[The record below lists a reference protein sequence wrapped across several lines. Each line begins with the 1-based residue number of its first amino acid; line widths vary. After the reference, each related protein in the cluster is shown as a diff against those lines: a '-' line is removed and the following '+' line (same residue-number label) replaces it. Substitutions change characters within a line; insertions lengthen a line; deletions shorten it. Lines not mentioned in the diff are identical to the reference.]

1 MKTKLFFIVVLFS
14 ICTNS
19 FSQVY
24 NLIDNPGFSTG
35 FTSAQPGGLEEDY
48 PYRFKVFLPS
58 LAIGFSQNG
67 PSLYDLIKQDANG
80 DYFINFT
87 QDENLE
93 DNNPYRGSTTVSTFG
108 FSMNVKNWN
117 FSIGH
122 SARVIGSLN
131 FPKDTY
137 TLLKDGNAKFIGQEV
152 SVGVALQGTSFNQY
166 ALGVSYG
173 TSAARIGV
181 RAKFLTG
188 SQDVSTEEFGVR
200 LFTDDDIYQLRF
212 TNNYIINS
220 SSLFTFNDL
229 DDFSFDFDRN
239 VVNTLFTQN
248 IGLGFDI
255 GMSFK
260 ISDSSMFAVSVYD
273 IGKITWKDN
282 VTNYRSR
289 GGFSFDGIDIADYIG
304 NESVV
309 ELRDSLLNL
318 LEFDETQEAY
328 TSSLP
333 LQFNISF
340 LHHLNDRLDLDA
352 AFNLAN
358 FNSFSYYN
366 LRLGAFYKFSKQ
378 ARLGVSYSY
387 NQQEIINLGLS
398 GVFMVGPLQLFART
412 DNLLGVINPIK
423 NGYTN
428 GFIGLNLLFG
438 SPDDIESQFQ

>member
-1 MKTKLFFIVVLFS
+1 MVLV
-14 ICTNS
+14 CTYGNAY
-19 FSQVY
+19 SQVY
-24 NLIDNPGFSTG
+24 NLIDNPSFSTG

-48 PYRFKVFLPS
+48 PYRFKIFLPS
-58 LAIGFSQNG
+58 IAIGFSQNG
-67 PSLYDLIKQDANG
+67 PSLYDLIKQDAAG
-80 DYFINFT
+80 GYFINFS
-87 QDENLE
+87 QEENLE
-93 DNNPYRGSTTVSTFG
+93 DTNPYRGATTVSTLG
-108 FSMNVKNWN
+108 VSVNIKNWN

-166 ALGVSYG
+166 SLGVSYG
-173 TSAARIGV
+173 TSAARVGV
-181 RAKFLTG
+181 RTKFLTG
-188 SQDVSTEEFGVR
+188 SSDVSTEEFGVR

-212 TNNYIINS
+212 SNNYIINS

-229 DDFSFDFDRN
+229 EDFSFDIDNRL
-239 VVNTLFTQN
+239 VNSLFTKN
-248 IGLGFDI
+248 IGIGFDI

-260 ISDSSMFAVSVYD
+260 ISDESMVAVSVYD
-273 IGKITWKDN
+273 IGKITWKND
-282 VTNYRSR
+282 VTNYKSK
-289 GGFSFDGIDIADYIG
+289 GGFSFDGLDIANYIG

-318 LEFDETQEAY
+318 LEFDETQESY

-340 LHHLNDRLDLDA
+340 LHHLNDKVDLDA

-358 FNSFSYYN
+358 FNSFSFYN
-366 LRLGAFYKFSKQ
+366 LRLGAFYKINKQ

-398 GVFMVGPLQLFART
+398 GVFTLGPLQLFART

-438 SPDDIESQFQ
+438 APDDIESQFE